1 MLRLGGSTEEGKVLD
16 ACFAFSDIELS
27 ARVPRG
33 KLDEGRCYCPGNDG
47 FEDHNLSYPPAASS
61 RRTRGIIADLERDQD
76 GFMKTGQAN
85 DAWRRIEIMM
95 GLVMRCGTWQ
105 VVGTMGESSWT
116 TGTFKNIDY
125 EHNDRSYRFADSR
138 GCNSRLM
145 QVRRHMLCEFD
156 PNLC

>member
-1 MLRLGGSTEEGKVLD
+1 MHVLLFLILNFRPEFQEENLMKGAVIVLATTD
-16 ACFAFSDIELS
+16 SKTIM
-27 ARVPRG
+27 
-33 KLDEGRCYCPGNDG
+33 Y
-47 FEDHNLSYPPAASS
+47 LSYPPAASS